1 MSKIKFSLCIVMAV
15 MIVVVPLP
23 WHPASARAV
32 PSTPAKPPVTHR
44 AERGHVLNSH
54 LHGVKPIKSAE
65 ARKGFHHARYWVGRW
80 AYGNWVGLHRGYG
93 AITGN
98 VQSGGRAV
106 GGAEV
111 LLVSTRG
118 RAIREKHLTHTTVG
132 GGYIMRRV
140 RAGSYHVKAV
150 MGERVGHS
158 PIHLYSGTIV
168 AVPIKI

>member
-65 ARKGFHHARYWVGRW
+65 ARKGFHHARYC
-80 AYGNWVGLHRGYG
+80 LHRGYG